1 MSESQ
6 PNPILELETAIERIL
21 ALIPPPVPEKIAL
34 ATAHRRVLAERIL
47 SPLDLPSFDN
57 SAMDGYAVRAA
68 DLHGAGADSPRALEL
83 RGRVAAGEIFT
94 GEVAPGACVRLFTGS
109 PLPRS
114 ADAVVMQEDT
124 RPDAARP
131 GTIFFLDSVKPWE
144 NVRFRGEDVK
154 CGAVIAEPGDVLTA
168 GRINLLAAAGLKE
181 VSVGTRPVAGL
192 LASGS
197 ELLEAGQPSAPG
209 KIYESN
215 RLGLAALAAQT
226 GAVPRIFPLVQDTP
240 ADTQAALQTAF
251 QECDV
256 VVTSGGVSV
265 GEMDFI
271 KSAFA
276 KIGGELQFWKV
287 AIRPGR
293 PFVFGRIGKKFLF
306 GLPGNPV
313 SAFVTFLLLV
323 RPALARW
330 QGARDASL
338 PAHPGTLAEPLSNP
352 GDRRHFTR
360 VIVDAAGNVRAAGAQ
375 ASHLL
380 GSLAAANGLVDVP
393 PRTTLPSGGTVSV
406 LRWE

>member
-6 PNPILELETAIERIL
+6 PNPILELETAIARIL

-47 SPLDLPSFDN
+47 SPLDLPGFDT

-94 GEVAPGACVRLFTGS
+94 GEVAPGICGRLFTGS
-109 PLPRS
+109 PLPRG
-114 ADAVVMQEDT
+114 ADAVAMQEDT

-197 ELLEAGQPSAPG
+197 ELLEAGHPSAPG
-209 KIYESN
+209 KIFESN
-215 RLGLAALAAQT
+215 RLGLAALAAQA
-226 GAVPRIFPLVQDTP
+226 GAVPQIFSLVKDTFD
-240 ADTQAALQTAF
+240 DTHAALQTAF
-251 QECDV
+251 HEYDV
-256 VVTSGGVSV
+256 VVTS
-265 GEMDFI
+265 
-271 KSAFA
+271 
-276 KIGGELQFWKV
+276 
-287 AIRPGR
+287 RGR
-293 PFVFGRIGKKFLF
+293 
-306 GLPGNPV
+306 
-313 SAFVTFLLLV
+313 
-323 RPALARW
+323 
-330 QGARDASL
+330 
-338 PAHPGTLAEPLSNP
+338 
-352 GDRRHFTR
+352 
-360 VIVDAAGNVRAAGAQ
+360 
-375 ASHLL
+375 
-380 GSLAAANGLVDVP
+380 
-393 PRTTLPSGGTVSV
+393 
-406 LRWE
+406 